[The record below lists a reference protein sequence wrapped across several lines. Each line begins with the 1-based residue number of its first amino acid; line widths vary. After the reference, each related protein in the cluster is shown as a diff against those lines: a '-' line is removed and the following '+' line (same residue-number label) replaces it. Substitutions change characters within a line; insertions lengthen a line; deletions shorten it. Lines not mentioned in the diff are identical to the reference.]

1 VGKRREGREVALQL
15 LFHWDLNVQ
24 QPLTANELDLFW
36 QIRVTVAAK
45 NPDGQPA
52 PANKNMP
59 RSQHQHSERSVRIFA
74 TNVLN
79 GVISHQAT
87 IDEKIAKYT
96 ANYELKRISA
106 VDRNILRMAIY
117 EMLYASDV
125 PPIVAINEAID
136 IAKKFG
142 TEESG
147 KFVNGVLDRV
157 KLDLNRPLRTAA
169 DQTKKT
175 LKTVVAWHSHFSK
188 AWSTNSAAN
197 PSTGTNW
204 RKR

>member
-1 VGKRREGREVALQL
+1 MGKRREGREVALQI

-24 QPLTANELDLFW
+24 KAPQEKDLDLFW
-36 QIRVTVAAK
+36 ELRDVIGGVRSFASTVL
-45 NPDGQPA
+45 D
-52 PANKNMP
+52 
-59 RSQHQHSERSVRIFA
+59 
-74 TNVLN
+74 
-79 GVISHQAT
+79 GVIAHQET
-87 IDEKIAKYT
+87 IDSKITKYT

-117 EMLYASDV
+117 EMLYAIDV

-157 KLDLNRPLRTAA
+157 KLDLDRPLRTASNR
-169 DQTKKT
+169 TE
-175 LKTVVAWHSHFSK
+175 
-188 AWSTNSAAN
+188 
-197 PSTGTNW
+197 
-204 RKR
+204 

>member
-1 VGKRREGREVALQL
+1 MGKRREGREVALQL

-24 QPLTANELDLFW
+24 QPLSAKELDLFW
-36 QIRVTVAAK
+36 EILVAIGPK
-45 NPDGQPA
+45 NPQGKAAADGEDLRRRQRV
-52 PANKNMP
+52 ND
-59 RSQHQHSERSVRIFA
+59 ERFVRNFA
-74 TNVLN
+74 TNLLS
-79 GVISHQAT
+79 GVISHQST
-87 IDEKIAKYT
+87 IDEKITRYT

-117 EMLYASDV
+117 EMLYANDV

-157 KLDLNRPLRTAA
+157 KLDLNRPLRTAS
-169 DQTKKT
+169 DQT
-175 LKTVVAWHSHFSK
+175 
-188 AWSTNSAAN
+188 
-197 PSTGTNW
+197 G
-204 RKR
+204 